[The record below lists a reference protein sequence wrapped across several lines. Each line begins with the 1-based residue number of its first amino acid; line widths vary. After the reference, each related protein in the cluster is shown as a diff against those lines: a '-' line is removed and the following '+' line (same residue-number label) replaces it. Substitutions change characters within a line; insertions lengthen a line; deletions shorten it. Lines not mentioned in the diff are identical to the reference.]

1 MNTLV
6 FVNSNVFDYITWGV
20 KDPVDDMI
28 EFQVLDH
35 TKGSIIKLGHSNK
48 NLTEGLNLL
57 NKYEFTNRE
66 IPDKLLRGDYVIVK
80 INRDF
85 SGNIVPKRKIS
96 ILSKTERNYEYDTV
110 LNELYAKFRPID
122 TSLFSDPDEWY
133 ISQENR
139 LVNSGSILSNAE

>member
-1 MNTLV
+1 MNKLV
-6 FVNSNVFDYITWGV
+6 FINTNVCNYITWGE
-20 KDPVDDMI
+20 KDTVDDII
-28 EFQVLDH
+28 ELQVLEL
-35 TKGSIIKLGHSNK
+35 TKGSIIKFGHSNK
-48 NLTEGLNLL
+48 NFPEGLNFL
-57 NKYEFTNRE
+57 NKYEFTKRE

-110 LNELYAKFRPID
+110 LNELYSKFRPID